1 MARYSGVFGTARQ
14 AASLALSLVVLGSS
28 LTVGVAQEGEIQA
41 RPRRWPCLLVVRPT
55 LDRVV
60 DDGLARSPT
69 FRRQCEELAAARA
82 VVVMEWGRTD
92 SQSRAISKMDVK
104 DGVVVAVVSI
114 PPVADAIE
122 LVAHEF
128 QHVIERTRALDF
140 EAESKRPAS
149 GVWRA
154 FGGYETQ
161 AALDVG
167 RQVAREVQEARRAS
181 KPSASP
187 PPR

>member
-1 MARYSGVFGTARQ
+1 MARSSGVFATAHS
-14 AASLALSLVVLGSS
+14 AGSLAVSLIVLGSS
-28 LTVGVAQEGEIQA
+28 LTVGFAREGEGQA
-41 RPRRWPCLLVVRPT
+41 RARRWPCLVVVKPT

-60 DDGLARSPT
+60 DDGMEGSPT

-82 VVVMEWGRTD
+82 VVAMEWGRTD

-161 AALDVG
+161 AAIDAG
-167 RQVAREVQEARRAS
+167 RQVAREVAEARRAPR
-181 KPSASP
+181 PSALP